1 MAVRHPAALFASVPP
16 VRGDIERCGFLTG
29 ANIRVI
35 PHAKDSIIACPVICL
50 LSGATPRA
58 STRPPKIG
66 AILVSILFLMIALDV
81 LLATGDARPT
91 PMGQIYR
98 FDSKTLPIPTGSI
111 PDTGQANGWI
121 HAVADRM
128 DQGARDTGR
137 D

>member
-1 MAVRHPAALFASVPP
+1 
-16 VRGDIERCGFLTG
+16 
-29 ANIRVI
+29 
-35 PHAKDSIIACPVICL
+35 
-50 LSGATPRA
+50 
-58 STRPPKIG
+58 
-66 AILVSILFLMIALDV
+66 MIALDV
-81 LLATGDARPT
+81 LLATGDARPV

-111 PDTGQANGWI
+111 PDTGKANGWI